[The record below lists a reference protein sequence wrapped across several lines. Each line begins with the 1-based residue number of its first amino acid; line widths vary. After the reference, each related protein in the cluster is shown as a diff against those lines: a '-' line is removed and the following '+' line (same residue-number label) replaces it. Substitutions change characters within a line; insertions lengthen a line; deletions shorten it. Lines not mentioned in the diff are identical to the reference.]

1 MKIYNK
7 KNFRYGLW
15 MTVLGVLMLLTSIW
29 KGFDIKGT
37 VILAICLFPGIGLL
51 LRSLS
56 RDMSRED
63 KIAELD
69 ERNKLV
75 EWRAKSRALHC
86 GAGLFCVRPHQY
98 RRDAGD
104 GGVFR
109 RHAGGVR
116 ADVHHYA
123 ARRAFHTAVLQ
134 QKAVILSDFTQAR
147 RPDCPGG
154 VFVL

>member
-37 VILAICLFPGIGLL
+37 VILALCLFPGIGLL

-56 RDMSRED
+56 SDMSRED

-75 EWRAKSRALHC
+75 EWRAKSRALGFAELAC
-86 GAGLFCVRPHQY
+86 FVCVLISIVGMRAMEEFFGGMLVVFGLM
-98 RRDAGD
+98 
-104 GGVFR
+104 
-109 RHAGGVR
+109 
-116 ADVHHYA
+116 
-123 ARRAFHTAVLQ
+123 
-134 QKAVILSDFTQAR
+134 FTIMLLAEL
-147 RPDCPGG
+147 
-154 VFVL
+154 FTLLYYNKKL